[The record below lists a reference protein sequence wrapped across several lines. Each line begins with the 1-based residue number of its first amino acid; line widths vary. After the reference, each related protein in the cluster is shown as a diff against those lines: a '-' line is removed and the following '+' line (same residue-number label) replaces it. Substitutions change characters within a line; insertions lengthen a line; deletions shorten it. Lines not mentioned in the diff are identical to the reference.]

1 MIPVRFL
8 AMRFSS
14 CLVVFLVLTVGF
26 YAAES
31 ITISLAATP
40 ASAKTVTLF
49 SFDEHSIP
57 HQRNLFLTLHP
68 PRKYEGNPVVRHG
81 GPGTPDEI
89 NEQFYGSV
97 IDVGRTLRMWYLVAN
112 PESIK
117 SQVVGSRQDSVL
129 H

>member
-1 MIPVRFL
+1 
-8 AMRFSS
+8 MRFSA
-14 CLVVFLVLTVGF
+14 CLVVSLVLTVGL

-31 ITISLAATP
+31 ISTSLAATP
-40 ASAKTVTLF
+40 ASAKTVALF
-49 SFDEHSIP
+49 SFDDSIP
-57 HQRNLFLTLHP
+57 HQRDLFLTLHP
-68 PRKYEGNPVVRHG
+68 PLKYEGNLVVRRDG
-81 GPGTPDEI
+81 QRTPHEI